1 MISDLAILVAL
12 INNSILLVIT
22 SLGIHKMRVFT
33 NNTGGKPDTQGAK
46 NLSRVQIFIQIIYL
60 FLIVGII
67 TRLSYIFLFPF
78 EYTKIQLSLPS
89 DSINVI
95 WLVIQTLF
103 LAFHVFLFVIL
114 VITQNLIPHKRY
126 TFIIKV
132 LKISLFIFLF
142 DILISFILYIQVTMH
157 NVLPWFHLVSGK
169 IKGPMA
175 DFSNTVSLV
184 VLFSL
189 MLFLIVFFIKL
200 RSENRILAVLFNV
213 LFVLTVG
220 INIVVLLYSL
230 SVTLDSSLGF
240 IFFTTQKGFTA
251 QIWLFLILIT
261 IGSQWLIA
269 IILKLDN
276 AFMNSNYGLNLR
288 IQLRTISVTA
298 LTLLSMI
305 AIWLPLLKVIYS

>member
-1 MISDLAILVAL
+1 
-12 INNSILLVIT
+12 
-22 SLGIHKMRVFT
+22 
-33 NNTGGKPDTQGAK
+33 
-46 NLSRVQIFIQIIYL
+46 
-60 FLIVGII
+60 
-67 TRLSYIFLFPF
+67 
-78 EYTKIQLSLPS
+78 
-89 DSINVI
+89 
-95 WLVIQTLF
+95 
-103 LAFHVFLFVIL
+103 
-114 VITQNLIPHKRY
+114 
-126 TFIIKV
+126 
-132 LKISLFIFLF
+132 
-142 DILISFILYIQVTMH
+142 MH
-157 NVLPWFHLVSGK
+157 NVLSWFHLVSGK

-240 IFFTTQKGFTA
+240 IFFTTQKGITA